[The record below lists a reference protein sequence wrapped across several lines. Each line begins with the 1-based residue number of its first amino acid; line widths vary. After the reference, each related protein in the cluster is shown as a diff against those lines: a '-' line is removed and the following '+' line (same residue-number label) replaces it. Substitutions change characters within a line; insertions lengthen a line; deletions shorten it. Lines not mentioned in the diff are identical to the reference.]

1 MNLGEYRLY
10 FKSQLEGNFPPEEVL
25 TFFFRLCESYLN
37 IKRVEIPLNLKRN
50 LADEER
56 SLFDGALH
64 QLEKFVPIQY
74 ILGETEFYGLHFKVG
89 PGVLIPR
96 PETEELVDLIIK
108 QAPIGEISILDIGTG
123 SGCIAVSLAKFL
135 PQAKV
140 TALDISKDALAIA
153 RQNAAQNRVEVSYVE
168 KDILTTDTLHQ
179 YFDIIVSNPPYVLN
193 TEKQKMQPNVLE
205 YEPHT
210 ALFVPDNDPLLF
222 YRKIAQLAQ
231 KHLNPNGKLYFEI
244 NETFGNETVELL
256 ESLGFKNV
264 LLKKDFFGKDRV
276 VVAEVQSTPFSYKNP
291 GAEPQ

>member
-1 MNLGEYRLY
+1 MNLGEYRLH
-10 FKSQLEGNFPPEEVL
+10 FKSRLEGNFPPEEVL
-25 TFFFRLCESYLN
+25 TFFSRLCESYLYL
-37 IKRVEIPLNLKRN
+37 KRVEIPLNLKRS

-56 SLFDGALH
+56 SLFDSALH

-108 QAPIGEISILDIGTG
+108 QAPNDEISILDIGTG

-140 TALDISKDALAIA
+140 TALDVSQDALAIA
-153 RQNAAQNRVEVSYVE
+153 RQNAAQNGVEVSFVE

-179 YFDIIVSNPPYVLN
+179 NFDIMVSNPPYVLN
-193 TEKQKMQPNVLE
+193 IEKQKMQPNVLE
-205 YEPHT
+205 HEPHT

-244 NETFGNETVELL
+244 NEAFGNETVELL

-264 LLKKDFFGKDRV
+264 VLKKDFFGKDRV
-276 VVAEVQSTPFSYKNP
+276 VVGFKL
-291 GAEPQ
+291 

>member
-1 MNLGEYRLY
+1 MNLGEYRLH
-10 FKSQLEGNFPPEEVL
+10 FKSRLEGSFPPEEVL
-25 TFFFRLCESYLN
+25 TFFSRLCESYLYL
-37 IKRVEIPLNLKRN
+37 KRVEIPLNLKRN
-50 LADEER
+50 LTDEER
-56 SLFDGALH
+56 SLFDSALH

-108 QAPIGEISILDIGTG
+108 QSPKGQISILDIGTG
-123 SGCIAVSLAKFL
+123 SGCIAVTLAKWL

-140 TALDISKDALAIA
+140 TAIDFSQEALETA
-153 RQNAAQNRVEVSYVE
+153 RQNAAQNRVEVCFVE
-168 KDILTTDTLHQ
+168 KDILKTDKLHQ
-179 YFDIIVSNPPYVLN
+179 NFDCIVSNPPYVLN
-193 TEKQKMQPNVLE
+193 IEKQKMQPNVLE
-205 YEPHT
+205 HEPHA

-244 NETFGNETVELL
+244 NEAYGNETVYLL

-264 LLKKDFFGKDRV
+264 LLNKDLFGKDRV
-276 VVAEVQSTPFSYKNP
+276 VSAQF
-291 GAEPQ
+291 